1 MGRESG
7 ERAPL
12 MTRIPSSSA
21 LYWRHAVLLKCG
33 PNPQAEFVGAAIVEA
48 FDQRKACE
56 RAYAC
61 NCSAAAPSLI
71 CNRFDAENPPDMS
84 RTGLNIPVDTK
95 TGSRH

>member
-1 MGRESG
+1 MRYF
-7 ERAPL
+7 L
-12 MTRIPSSSA
+12 SA
-21 LYWRHAVLLKCG
+21 YQTH
-33 PNPQAEFVGAAIVEA
+33 QAEFVGAAIVEA

-71 CNRFDAENPPDMS
+71 CNRFDVDNPPDMS

-95 TGSRH
+95 AGSRH